1 MFGMI
6 KIIKKNLKKESNPY
20 YVVTRGGRR
29 VEEKNYTDQTSAE
42 IRAAKLVAMVQQYS
56 THERDSINIV
66 YTSEPYKIR

>member
-1 MFGMI
+1 MI

-56 THERDSINIV
+56 PHERDSINIV